1 MLRPPEE
8 SPIIFSL
15 MMNRVLRVVLLLLW
29 LELGLALILV
39 PWSEVWDMNYFLYQY
54 PELAFFVKNSFLR
67 GAISGLGIMNVVFAL
82 EAFRRR
88 TSIVESR
95 S

>member
-1 MLRPPEE
+1 
-8 SPIIFSL
+8 
-15 MMNRVLRVVLLLLW
+15 MMNRILRVVLLLLW

-54 PELAFFVKNSFLR
+54 PALALFVKNAFLR
-67 GAISGLGIMNVVFAL
+67 GAISGLGLLNVLFAL

-88 TSIVESR
+88 TAIVETR
-95 S
+95 Q

>member
-1 MLRPPEE
+1 
-8 SPIIFSL
+8 

-54 PELAFFVKNSFLR
+54 PGLAFFVRNSFLR
-67 GAISGLGIMNVVFAL
+67 GAITGLGLMNVLFAL

-88 TSIVESR
+88 TTIVETR

>member
-1 MLRPPEE
+1 
-8 SPIIFSL
+8 
-15 MMNRVLRVVLLLLW
+15 MMNRIVRLLLLLLW

-39 PWSEVWDMNYFLYQY
+39 PWSEFWEMNYFLYRY

-67 GAISGLGIMNVVFAL
+67 GAISGLGLMNVLFVL

-88 TSIVESR
+88 TAIVESR

>member
-1 MLRPPEE
+1 
-8 SPIIFSL
+8 

-54 PELAFFVKNSFLR
+54 PALAFLSARRNH
-67 GAISGLGIMNVVFAL
+67 GAGSD
-82 EAFRRR
+82 ER
-88 TSIVESR
+88 TFCAR
-95 S
+95 SVSPPDYDR